1 MEKLSKSLFKNH
13 FKSFFEFLKI
23 YQTPKK
29 AFLNI
34 MKCFCSILK
43 SLSNERV
50 YQEHSYQNRFPSH
63 QFFPHQIHDN
73 SNKGQIPRKYEHN
86 YFF

>member
-1 MEKLSKSLFKNH
+1 MF
-13 FKSFFEFLKI
+13 
-23 YQTPKK
+23 
-29 AFLNI
+29 
-34 MKCFCSILK
+34 FCSILK

-50 YQEHSYQNRFPSH
+50 NQEHSYQNRFPSH